1 MIFSQPNSESN
12 SCDEQLFPLVMNL
25 IEDVVLLQHRLLVDL
40 PHEVGGGVGW
50 LRGAVQLKKITNL
63 RKINPK

>member
-1 MIFSQPNSESN
+1 
-12 SCDEQLFPLVMNL
+12 MNL
-25 IEDVVLLQHRLLVDL
+25 IEDVVLLRHRLLVDL
-40 PHEVGGGVGW
+40 PLEVGGGVGW